1 MYTIYDV
8 YEGEYE
14 KIGEV
19 TEDNSYEQAYAIFI
33 GRLGETDGEC
43 ALTYRPNTP
52 DDIDTGIEFDLSIAL
67 ENAKENFNFLYNITS
82 KNV

>member
-1 MYTIYDV
+1 MYNIYDV

-33 GRLGETDGEC
+33 NRMCETDGEC

-52 DDIDTGIEFDLSIAL
+52 DDINTGVEFDIDIAL
-67 ENAKENFNFLYNITS
+67 ENAEENFNSDFAD
-82 KNV
+82 

>member
-8 YEGEYE
+8 YEGEFE

-19 TEDNSYEQAYAIFI
+19 SADNSYDQAYDIFV
-33 GRLGETDGEC
+33 GRLCDTDGEC

-52 DDIDTGIEFDLSIAL
+52 DDINTGVEFDLGIAL
-67 ENAKENFNFLYNITS
+67 ENARENFDSGLVGQ
-82 KNV
+82 K